1 MAQAQTTTT
10 TETTETNGKGKR
22 ESKQMTATD
31 AISKIDK
38 ILAPLTLSEKKR
50 VLAFVTDTVNEIK
63 ESAD

>member
-1 MAQAQTTTT
+1 MAQAQTTT

-31 AISKIDK
+31 AIQKIDK

-50 VLAFVTDTVNEIK
+50 VLAFVTDTVNEMK